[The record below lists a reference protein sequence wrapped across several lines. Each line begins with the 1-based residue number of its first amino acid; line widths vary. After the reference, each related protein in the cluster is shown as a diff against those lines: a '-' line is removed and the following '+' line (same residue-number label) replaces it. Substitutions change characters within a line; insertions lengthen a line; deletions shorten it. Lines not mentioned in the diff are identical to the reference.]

1 MDGLDMSRVCSALAA
16 QLLHH
21 PLQLD
26 LLVASEKGPC
36 ISGIHP
42 GQGAVGIVHD
52 SCGLDLSPGSFS
64 CLCQAPR
71 LILLVNLI
79 SSSANTIICLC
90 RNIADL
96 ACACVNVARHGL
108 LKDITPARGNRP
120 LLPILKK
127 CCAFNADVL
136 L

>member
-64 CLCQAPR
+64 CLCQSLR
-71 LILLVNLI
+71 LILHLNLI
-79 SSSANTIICLC
+79 SSSANTIIC

-96 ACACVNVARHGL
+96 PCARVTVARHGL
-108 LKDITPARGNRP
+108 LKDISSARGNRP
-120 LLPILKK
+120 LLPILTQ
-127 CCAFNADVL
+127 VL
-136 L
+136 